1 MDLRQYESA
10 KFELAKTLRS
20 IAAGFK
26 DDAARRDRA
35 HELFVQL
42 AEDRFNLVVV
52 GRFSRGKSSLMNA
65 IIGMDRLPTGVLP
78 VTSVITAVAYGS
90 REEVVVRFQGGGRM
104 ESRVPLSALPEYTS
118 QRYNPGNVRRV
129 REAEV
134 RLPAEILRR
143 GFHFVDTPGLASTIP
158 ENTRTTEEFLP
169 KADAFVVVTSHESP
183 LSQEEMD
190 VICAAVISD
199 RRVFVV
205 VNKHD
210 AVSATERAESLHF
223 VRRHLEGL
231 FSRDAPSVFSVSA
244 RDALEAKLRGD
255 REGLEASG
263 IGPLEDALARFLLE
277 QKRNEFLVHL
287 EKRIVEL
294 GREVDGTVGPI
305 AAIDRV
311 SRTAPTLSPM
321 SDTGLHEVGGCEICD
336 AVFDTWFD
344 LLRVF
349 QRELADSPERQRTHA
364 DRGGL
369 CGLHTWQ
376 YASIA
381 STHGTCTGYPALLE
395 RLSVELDAAAR
406 SSRTPNETAQAIR
419 NLLPGTGC
427 CEVCEASRSAERD
440 AAHRI
445 AERLAGDGAPLD
457 SLGAICVPH
466 LPLLIE
472 YMEGGAYVAPLLSR
486 EARILE
492 RIAEDMRRYATK
504 HDALRRDLGSD
515 EEVSAAERALAIV
528 AGQRRVHSAAIK

>member
-20 IAAGFK
+20 IAAGLK

-190 VICAAVISD
+190 VICAAAVSD

-231 FSRDAPSVFSVSA
+231 FGRDAPSVFSVSA

-255 REGLEASG
+255 REGLEASR
-263 IGPLEDALARFLLE
+263 IGPLEEALARFLLE

-294 GREVDGTVGPI
+294 GREVDGTVRPI

-321 SDTGLHEVGGCEICD
+321 SDTGLHEVGSCEICD

-349 QRELADSPERQRTHA
+349 QRDLADSPQRQRTHA

-376 YASIA
+376 YASLA
-381 STHGTCTGYPALLE
+381 STHGICTGYPALLE
-395 RLSVELDAAAR
+395 RLSVELAAAR
-406 SSRTPNETAQAIR
+406 SSRAPKEVAETIR
-419 NLLPGTGC
+419 TLLPGTGR
-427 CEVCEASRSAERD
+427 CEVCEACRSAERD
-440 AAHRI
+440 VAQRI
-445 AERLAGDGAPLD
+445 AERLAGDGAHLA

-472 YMEGGAYVAPLLSR
+472 SIEDGASMGPLLSR

-504 HDALRRDLGSD
+504 HDALRRNLGSD